1 MQSLAEYLAQADH
14 KYTAESKVADL
25 MTLKQFL
32 RDRIESES
40 KLVDMYTDGTSALLG
55 SMKVTCSGVIQDP
68 FSQWM
73 ESRNELLDAVIQYE
87 SVVKKIKIAFHQQ
100 NTNRP
105 PHDRFTPPSSSEI
118 RQKLR
123 ERSGAPAAVAAGVA
137 IPTSEN
143 WRARMAELQ
152 HLIQKR
158 LQLVVR
164 LEAAQEK
171 IRKMRESE
179 QKYEALDDAFSSAM
193 TSEIPPS
200 TLLCLENFDR

>member
-1 MQSLAEYLAQADH
+1 VWVVQSLAEYLAQADH

-123 ERSGAPAAVAAGVA
+123 ERSGAAAHRGHAH
-137 IPTSEN
+137 
-143 WRARMAELQ
+143 RF
-152 HLIQKR
+152 HLVCDIIADFR
-158 LQLVVR
+158 IT
-164 LEAAQEK
+164 A
-171 IRKMRESE
+171 
-179 QKYEALDDAFSSAM
+179 SSIIHN
-193 TSEIPPS
+193 SHLNEY
-200 TLLCLENFDR
+200 FD